1 MAAEYKN
8 SSITLGTSGEV
19 SKKGHRQSHLLRPIV
34 TEIHGCQDM
43 GNGNNRQSNATLR
56 KVRKKHFP
64 EALDK
69 EVYQVLGNF
78 FNLMKEYHGCRKLA
92 QRLWKG
98 LSKKNGYYKS
108 DGDLLVKR
116 KLSGNQWILA
126 HILLGFFLDLIREL
140 DAHTSAL
147 TLKDNKHNDLLQ
159 TPPSIKVEV
168 TGPSYVQSLKIGN
181 MVELAV
187 LDSVNI
193 ATKSMVSAAYRGLT
207 AAQYPAQTV
216 QILFYEENVE
226 EMWSVCIR
234 PYNVK
239 FDDLRYEIPPQVLKA
254 LKRQV
259 QQLQRGC

>member
-8 SSITLGTSGEV
+8 SSITLEGAPTKSPSETN
-19 SKKGHRQSHLLRPIV
+19 S
-34 TEIHGCQDM
+34 
-43 GNGNNRQSNATLR
+43 NGNSWLSGYGQWKQSTVERDPPPHYLQPEFDEKVKRVEDEHSIALATLCNEQCYNDAS

-168 TGPSYVQSLKIGN
+168 IREQL
-181 MVELAV
+181 
-187 LDSVNI
+187 
-193 ATKSMVSAAYRGLT
+193 GLT
-207 AAQYPAQTV
+207 WKELPPS
-216 QILFYEENVE
+216 FKEE
-226 EMWSVCIR
+226 IDR
-234 PYNVK
+234 
-239 FDDLRYEIPPQVLKA
+239 F
-254 LKRQV
+254 
-259 QQLQRGC
+259 